1 MRRDDF
7 NAEELGGFINR
18 QLVETR
24 QSSKAVVELMKQLY
38 EKEGTRVIPV
48 KAGIV
53 SDFRKDDLNLLKSRR
68 INDYHHAKDAY
79 LNIVAGDV
87 YSTKFTLNPMQW
99 VKEQQKDEKKRVYN
113 ISRVF
118 DYDVYRNG
126 TKIWEAPEYNGKKR
140 NENGEKVG
148 GSLEKIRKI
157 MRKNDILYTEYT
169 YCGKGQLFDETILP
183 KSKAAPIPLKAGLD
197 TSKYGG
203 YSSANTSYFA
213 LIEFDGRRDQR
224 VRNIMEVPIYVA
236 NMLEHNPN
244 AYLEYCT
251 NIKKL
256 KNVQVLRAC
265 IKKNAL
271 LEIDGYPMRIR
282 GATVA
287 QLSMKNSIQLVLKK
301 REETIRRIEKYL
313 EKNRNY
319 SVNERFDQISAEDM
333 ALLYDELTEKLL
345 TTYKKRPANQ
355 GNFLKENRK
364 KFESLNLTEQIQTI
378 NGIITMLRC
387 DIETKCDLAS
397 IGGSK
402 NAGNM
407 AISKNTVGKSKL
419 VLINQ
424 SVTGLFENRI
434 EL

>member
-1 MRRDDF
+1 M
-7 NAEELGGFINR
+7 
-18 QLVETR
+18 
-24 QSSKAVVELMKQLY
+24 
-38 EKEGTRVIPV
+38 
-48 KAGIV
+48 
-53 SDFRKDDLNLLKSRR
+53 
-68 INDYHHAKDAY
+68 
-79 LNIVAGDV
+79 
-87 YSTKFTLNPMQW
+87 
-99 VKEQQKDEKKRVYN
+99 
-113 ISRVF
+113 
-118 DYDVYRNG
+118 
-126 TKIWEAPEYNGKKR
+126 
-140 NENGEKVG
+140 
-148 GSLEKIRKI
+148 
-157 MRKNDILYTEYT
+157 
-169 YCGKGQLFDETILP
+169 FDETILP

-256 KNVQVLRAC
+256 KNVRVLRAC

-282 GATVA
+282 GCNEKTL
-287 QLSMKNSIQLVLKK
+287 QFKNNRQLVINSMEAVIQ
-301 REETIRRIEKYL
+301 RVEKYINSNKKYDVS
-313 EKNRNY
+313 EKY
-319 SVNERFDQISAEDM
+319 DKIKSEECIS
-333 ALLYDELTEKLL
+333 LYDELTEKLL
-345 TTYKKRPANQ
+345 GVYLKRPANQ
-355 GNFLKENRK
+355 GNFLRENRE
-364 KFESLNLTEQIQTI
+364 KFTILNLTEQIQTI

-407 AISKNTVGKSKL
+407 AIRKNTVGKSKL